1 MQLHDEWCDQK
12 QPREFAGKLLRV
24 SSNTRPVMAFEVCMM
39 HNTFKSPTMKK
50 MVETNKAITMNKSR
64 TL

>member
-12 QPREFAGKLLRV
+12 QPRQFAGKLLRV

-50 MVETNKAITMNKSR
+50 MVEVN
-64 TL
+64 